1 MSRNKSFLS
10 LDVGERRIGV
20 AVGDDGVRIA
30 VPFETI
36 EVDGNEIKRV
46 AQLVITENID
56 TVVIGYP
63 RNQSGEP
70 TAQTAF
76 VEAFAGQLADIAPE
90 IVYQD
95 ESLTSSRSG
104 SNPLR
109 SHPSVSTL
117 TIHLTAGLT
126 ISISVRTRSS
136 LVSEHLRRLCLIL
149 SHCPI
154 RFLLCRTESVAIE

>member
-95 ESLTSSRSG
+95 ESLTSV
-104 SNPLR
+104 L
-109 SHPSVSTL
+109 
-117 TIHLTAGLT
+117 A
-126 ISISVRTRSS
+126 
-136 LVSEHLRRLCLIL
+136 EQRLKSYGKPYSKGDIDAQAAALIL
-149 SHCPI
+149 QDY
-154 RFLLCRTESVAIE
+154 LEQNT

>member
-76 VEAFAGQLADIAPE
+76 VESFAGQLADIAPE

-95 ESLTSSRSG
+95 ESLTSV
-104 SNPLR
+104 L
-109 SHPSVSTL
+109 
-117 TIHLTAGLT
+117 A
-126 ISISVRTRSS
+126 
-136 LVSEHLRRLCLIL
+136 EQRLKSYGKPYSKGDIDAQAAALIL
-149 SHCPI
+149 QDYLEQN
-154 RFLLCRTESVAIE
+154 R